1 MLLLPVS
8 LNTLNYKPRVT
19 PSANEKE
26 ELEDLK
32 CNFASYYKDDFVIE
46 TLWTS
51 QEDYTQLSFVNN
63 VMAVQR
69 VIKALRV
76 HFPSIRYQFITSSE
90 DLQAYTTNIN
100 EFLSS
105 YTNMFAELRF
115 EYIQDS
121 VAAANKIYR
130 AALYFRFNDFAQ
142 GEQIDAY
149 MLPTEIIT
157 G

>member
-1 MLLLPVS
+1 
-8 LNTLNYKPRVT
+8 
-19 PSANEKE
+19 
-26 ELEDLK
+26 
-32 CNFASYYKDDFVIE
+32 
-46 TLWTS
+46 
-51 QEDYTQLSFVNN
+51 
-63 VMAVQR
+63 MAVQR

-149 MLPTEIIT
+149 MLPTEVIT